1 MLERMSEFFEKRLN
15 GYDEHM
21 LTNIESAR
29 EFYPFTAECLPKA
42 DGCRMLD
49 LGCGTGLEL
58 EYYFA
63 LNPTAC
69 VTGIDLSQGMLDAL
83 SAKFEGK
90 DITLICDSYFDAPLD
105 ENVFDSAVSVE
116 SLHHFTQEEKIPLY
130 TKVCKAIK
138 DGGCFILTDYFALSD
153 EEEQMHRDT
162 LISLKAKQGITDS
175 EFYHYDT
182 PLTVAHEIEA
192 LMAAGF
198 TSVEVLKKW
207 GATYTIRATKQ
218 TVLNITNGDCFND
231 YFLSKFGGEAVP
243 FCEAM
248 MDGDTVS
255 DIYSDEFIELRAKEL
270 GVSTE
275 EYKSKMHVHNAFA
288 NDKYS
293 ELRLW
298 FGKDTFC
305 QTNLLTLLAYLEQIE
320 FSGKVILNYIDDETF
335 EVTEDNIT
343 VTLGTYKKLYEDILI
358 AKKHPTDVGV
368 LDAEAIELYLDYHS
382 DEGALARLVRENFDK
397 DETALVCLLL
407 ESSKAYGLSDLQA
420 QKLIEKYCIQ

>member
-1 MLERMSEFFEKRLN
+1 MLERMSDFFENRLD

-21 LTNIESAR
+21 LTNIKSAR

-42 DGCRMLD
+42 NGCRVLD

-63 LNPTAC
+63 LNSTAR

-83 SAKFEGK
+83 SAKFECK
-90 DITLICDSYFDAPLD
+90 DITLICNSYFDTPLG

-116 SLHHFTQEEKIPLY
+116 SLHHFTQKEKIPLY
-130 TKVCKAIK
+130 EKLCKAIK
-138 DGGCFILTDYFALSD
+138 NGGYFILTDYFALSD
-153 EEEQMHRDT
+153 EEEKMHRDT
-162 LISLKAKQGITDS
+162 LIALKNEQGITDS

-182 PLTVAHEIEA
+182 PLTVAHEVEA

-198 TSVEVLKKW
+198 SSVDVLKNW
-207 GATYTIRATKQ
+207 GATYTLRASRNK
-218 TVLNITNGDCFND
+218 VLNITNGDCFND

-248 MDGDTVS
+248 MDGDTIS
-255 DIYSDEFIELRAKEL
+255 DIYSDEFIELRSKAL
-270 GVSTE
+270 GVSAK
-275 EYKSKMHVHNAFA
+275 EYKSKMHVQTAPLEN
-288 NDKYS
+288 YS

-320 FSGKVILNYIDDETF
+320 YGGQVFLNYIDDENF
-335 EVTEDNIT
+335 EVIEENIS
-343 VTLGTYKKLYEDILI
+343 VTLDSYKRIYEDILI
-358 AKKHPTDVGV
+358 TKKHPTNLGV
-368 LDAEAIELYLDYHS
+368 LDAEGIELYFDYLS
-382 DEGALARLVRENFDK
+382 DTGALAQLVRENSDK
-397 DETALVCLLL
+397 DDLNLVCLLL
-407 ESSKAYGLSDLQA
+407 ENSKAYGLSDIQA
-420 QKLIEKYCIQ
+420 EMLIRKYRIQ